1 MAYRN
6 VTQSLHKSDKM
17 HIAGDRSA
25 NGARDDARASLS
37 SAGAASSPDTPF
49 TGNENNDSLWCFSS
63 TPPANLPL
71 SRWTSVSNDD
81 KLLTHLFS
89 LFWTWEPTLTRILHR
104 EWLLHSLSTKP
115 AEEGSVSSAPSI
127 GRKAPFCSELL
138 INSILAISMVC
149 VSQQWECAFFGI
161 RNLGNLGLLGL
172 FL

>member
-1 MAYRN
+1 MAYRDI
-6 VTQSLHKSDKM
+6 TQSLHKIDKM

-37 SAGAASSPDTPF
+37 SAGAASSHDTPF

-81 KLLTHLFS
+81 KLLTHLFT
-89 LFWTWEPTLTRILHR
+89 LFWTWEATLTRILHR
-104 EWLLHSLSTKP
+104 EWLLHSLSAKP
-115 AEEGSVSSAPSI
+115 AGEGVVSSASPI
-127 GRKAPFCSELL
+127 DAQEAQFCSELL

-149 VSQQWECAFFGI
+149 VSQPWGCAIVCGQKFG
-161 RNLGNLGLLGL
+161 
-172 FL
+172 